1 MKKMRVSSFG
11 RKGTVIGSC
20 TFGGKTL
27 LYVVWDNNPRKE
39 ESVFSSE
46 VRFEK

>member
-1 MKKMRVSSFG
+1 MKKVRVSSLG
-11 RKGTVIGSC
+11 KKGTVVGSC

-27 LYVVWDNNPRKE
+27 LNVVWDNNPRKE